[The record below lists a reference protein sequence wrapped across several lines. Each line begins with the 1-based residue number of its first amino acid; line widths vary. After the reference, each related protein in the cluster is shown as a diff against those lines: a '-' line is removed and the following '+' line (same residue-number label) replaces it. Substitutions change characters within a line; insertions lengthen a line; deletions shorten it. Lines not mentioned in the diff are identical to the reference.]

1 MPVVVV
7 ASMTVKPESVAS
19 VEEIV
24 TKTVAEVHTEPG
36 CELYALHRND
46 TTFVFIEQ
54 WADPE
59 ALKAHGSAPAVTA
72 MFSALGAHLDGA
84 PQITTLQ
91 PVPAGDSAKG
101 QLRG

>member
-24 TKTVAEVHTEPG
+24 TKTVAEVHREPG
-36 CELYALHRND
+36 CQVYALHRND
-46 TTFVFIEQ
+46 NTFVFVEQ

-59 ALKAHGSAPAVTA
+59 ALKAHGSAPAVTG
-72 MFSALGAHLDGA
+72 MFQALGAHLDGA

-91 PVPAGDSAKG
+91 PVPAGDPEKG